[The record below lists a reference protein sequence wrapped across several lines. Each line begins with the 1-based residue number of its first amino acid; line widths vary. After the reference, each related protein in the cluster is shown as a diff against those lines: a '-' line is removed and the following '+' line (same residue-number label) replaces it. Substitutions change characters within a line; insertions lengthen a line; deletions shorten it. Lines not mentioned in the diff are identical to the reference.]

1 MRTAKAMGGAIA
13 GVVNRS
19 RRAFRR
25 LRTWWRDR
33 TDRERAPH
41 EDTADGPRHPS
52 RWKVIL
58 IALLFAAV
66 LWLLLYQAIAKRRAP
81 AELVPQTALFYLEV
95 SDPGRALMGWRA
107 TRAWRDL
114 TADAHEPIVRKVL
127 RTPDLGEWWELLRWP
142 MALVV
147 TGLDW
152 TGDTLRPHLALL
164 WMTEWSDA
172 ALRRFAEKHVAALA
186 HRAYG
191 VFTVER
197 TAYRETPIVGY
208 RARASERG
216 LFWSVREHVLILAT
230 HPDVIRAIV
239 ETAEGQRPSLQKHP
253 RMPHLRQA
261 VQHPSPPSWGRR
273 ASVSPIW
280 GWASGEALA
289 LGARSLPNAASP
301 LQRDL
306 MRAIL
311 EAFSL
316 TVAFA
321 VDFEDGEVVTR
332 SVLDLDRDLVKR
344 YEPILS
350 ASAPLAE
357 EPILRLIPRRVRH
370 FTVYRWTDAA
380 RLAEAL
386 QETLR
391 TRLPPPIAPAL
402 DGALARMRRALG
414 WDTDET
420 IADALGSRLAV
431 VDTGG
436 PTLLL
441 ILEVRNAPKVAAL
454 IGKHFKHAGARV
466 RERSVRGVRLFS
478 SDAHPERAFAF
489 LEGHLLIGHPAQI
502 ERVLSA
508 REAGETAGEDPVV
521 RARLAIAAAS
531 GFEITVTLE
540 QEEMARAVSRALEWI
555 ERELALPLPA
565 SNVEVARHLVAQWPP
580 ALRVSAFRPEG
591 LWSES
596 RSPLG
601 PLGLALAFTEED
613 KK

>member
-1 MRTAKAMGGAIA
+1 MRIVEAMGGARVEFA
-13 GVVNRS
+13 S
-19 RRAFRR
+19 LFPRAFCR
-25 LRTWWRDR
+25 LRTWRRDGM
-33 TDRERAPH
+33 DRERAPH
-41 EDTADGPRHPS
+41 DPAGSPRRPS
-52 RWKVIL
+52 RWKGIL
-58 IALLFAAV
+58 IALLFAGSV
-66 LWLLLYQAIAKRRAP
+66 GLLLHHAIATRRALT
-81 AELVPQTALFYLEV
+81 ELVPQTALFYLEV
-95 SDPGRALMGWRA
+95 SDPERVLTEWRA

-114 TADAHEPIVRKVL
+114 IGDANEPTVRQVL
-127 RTPDLGEWWELLRWP
+127 RTPDLGEWLELFRSP

-164 WMTEWSDA
+164 WMTEWSDE
-172 ALRRFAEKHVAALA
+172 ALGRFAERHVAALA

-191 VFTVER
+191 AFTVER
-197 TAYRETPIVGY
+197 TTYRGTPIVGY

-216 LFWSVREHVLILAT
+216 LFWSAREHVLILAT
-230 HPDVIRAIV
+230 HVDVIRAIV
-239 ETAEGQRPSLQKHP
+239 ETADGQRPSLHTHP
-253 RMPHLRQA
+253 RMPHLRRA
-261 VQHPSPPSWGRR
+261 VEQPSSSSWWRR
-273 ASVSPIW
+273 ASASPIW

-289 LGARSLPNAASP
+289 LGVRSLPNTTSP

-306 MRAIL
+306 MRALL

-321 VDFEDGEVVTR
+321 LDFEDGEVITR

-386 QETLR
+386 EQTLR
-391 TRLPPPIAPAL
+391 ARLPQPLFLVL

-414 WDTDET
+414 WDADET

-431 VDTGG
+431 VDTGD

-441 ILEVRNAPKVAAL
+441 ILEVRNAPKIAAL

-489 LEGHLLIGHPAQI
+489 LDGHLLIGRPAQI
-502 ERVLSA
+502 ERVILA
-508 REAGETAGEDPVV
+508 REAGETVGEDGGV
-521 RARLAIAAAS
+521 RARLARATAS

-540 QEEMARAVSRALEWI
+540 QEEMARAASRALEWI
-555 ERELALPLPA
+555 RRELALPLPA
-565 SNVEVARHLVAQWPP
+565 SNADAARHLVAQWPP

-613 KK
+613 R

>member
-1 MRTAKAMGGAIA
+1 MRTVEAMGGAR
-13 GVVNRS
+13 VESVS
-19 RRAFRR
+19 LFPRAFRQ
-25 LRTWWRDR
+25 LWTWRRDGA
-33 TDRERAPH
+33 DRERAPH
-41 EDTADGPRHPS
+41 ADGPRRPS
-52 RWKVIL
+52 RWKGIL
-58 IALLFAAV
+58 IAVLFAGSV
-66 LWLLLYQAIAKRRAP
+66 GLLLHHAIAKRRALT
-81 AELVPQTALFYLEV
+81 ELVPQTALFYLEV
-95 SDPGRALMGWRA
+95 SDPGRVLTGWRA

-114 TADAHEPIVRKVL
+114 IGDANEPAVRTVL
-127 RTPDLGEWWELLRWP
+127 RTPDLGEWLELFRSP

-164 WMTEWSDA
+164 WMTEWPDE
-172 ALRRFAEKHVAALA
+172 ALRRFAERHVAALA

-191 VFTVER
+191 AFTIER
-197 TAYRETPIVGY
+197 TTYGGTPIVGY
-208 RARASERG
+208 RARASEKG
-216 LFWSVREHVLILAT
+216 LFWSARERVLILAT

-239 ETAEGQRPSLQKHP
+239 ETAEGQRPSLHTHP

-261 VQHPSPPSWGRR
+261 VEHTSPSSWWRR
-273 ASVSPIW
+273 AGASPIW

-289 LGARSLPNAASP
+289 LGVRSLPNTTSP

-306 MRAIL
+306 ARALL

-316 TVAFA
+316 TVVFA
-321 VDFEDGEVVTR
+321 LDFEDGEVITR

-370 FTVYRWTDAA
+370 FTVYRWRDAA

-386 QETLR
+386 EETLR
-391 TRLPPPIAPAL
+391 ARLPPPITLAL
-402 DGALARMRRALG
+402 DGVLARMRRALG

-431 VDTGG
+431 VDTGD

-441 ILEVRNAPKVAAL
+441 IIEVRDAPKVAAL

-466 RERSVRGVRLFS
+466 HERSVRGVRLFS

-502 ERVLSA
+502 ERVILA

-521 RARLAIAAAS
+521 RARLATAAIS
-531 GFEITVTLE
+531 GFETMVTLE

-555 ERELALPLPA
+555 TRELALPLPA
-565 SNVEVARHLVAQWPP
+565 SNADMVRQLVAQWPP
-580 ALRVSAFRPEG
+580 ALRVSALRPEG

-601 PLGLALAFTEED
+601 PLELALAFTEED
-613 KK
+613 KR